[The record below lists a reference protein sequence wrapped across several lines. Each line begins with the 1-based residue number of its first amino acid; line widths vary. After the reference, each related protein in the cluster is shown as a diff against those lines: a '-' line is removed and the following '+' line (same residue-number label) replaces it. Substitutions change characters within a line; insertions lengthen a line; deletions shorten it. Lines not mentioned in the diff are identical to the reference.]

1 MDSERDVW
9 KEAINVLGSEF
20 VSNNMSST
28 EFQIVVQNHVDRFP
42 KGGLVRDWLAG
53 TLSSICRPRRFYLQV
68 SMTRLFQKKRVG
80 QNMHNLPKTNFDFRV
95 PVVDNFVCVGIFAN
109 SKM

>member
-1 MDSERDVW
+1 MDSEREVW
-9 KEAINVLGSEF
+9 KEVINALGSEF

-28 EFQIVVQNHVDRFP
+28 EFRIVEQNHVDRFP
-42 KGGLVRDWLAG
+42 YGELVRDWLAG